1 VYDRLEELVMM
12 DGKTPVRRPIARLAQ
27 VIVHMEIDPR
37 TRKRR
42 VAEILHTP
50 GVESG
55 EYRAESIA
63 A

>member
-1 VYDRLEELVMM
+1 MM
-12 DGKTPVRRPIARLAQ
+12 DGKAPVRRPIARLAQ

-37 TRKRR
+37 TPKRR